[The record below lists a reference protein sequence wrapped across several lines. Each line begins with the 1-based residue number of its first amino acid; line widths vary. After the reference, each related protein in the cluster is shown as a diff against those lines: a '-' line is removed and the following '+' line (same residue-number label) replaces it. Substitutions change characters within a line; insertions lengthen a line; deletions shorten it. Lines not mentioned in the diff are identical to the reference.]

1 MSQFFVDTSSA
12 GPVPPFVATSYVTQN
27 GTAVPAA
34 NILLVNGFDS
44 IENNA
49 NGIITKGGVAGT
61 GVANEVDVV
70 ITNRT
75 AGDTTT
81 NGAVTSAIITFT
93 MPAVASVVNFECKIA
108 AFNSTST
115 LGAVYLIIAGA
126 RTDGATTS
134 SLNTADITTIEE
146 GAMSGASVSF
156 AVAGNTAIFNV
167 TGYLAQN
174 IRWSAVLTYN
184 QVI

>member
-1 MSQFFVDTSSA
+1 MSQIVKNLAS
-12 GPVPPFVATSYVTQN
+12 GPVPPAVPTSFVTQD

-34 NILLVNGFDS
+34 NVLIVNGLDS
-44 IENNA
+44 VEDNA

-61 GVANEVDVV
+61 GTANEVDVV

-75 AGDTTT
+75 TGAATTV
-81 NGAVTSAIITFT
+81 GATTSPIITFT
-93 MPAVASVVNFECKIA
+93 MPAAPAVVNFECKIC
-108 AFNSTST
+108 AFNSTSNI
-115 LGAVYLIIAGA
+115 GAVYLIIAGA
-126 RTDGATTS
+126 RTDGGTTF

-156 AVAGNTAIFNV
+156 AVAGNTAVFNV